1 MADKS
6 KCNELIYSDNRYEY
20 LIEYIGNFLEEI
32 EKLDYACVYVIT
44 EKFAIAYID
53 GDRIYELVK
62 EVPSILFVNYRSVF
76 VLEGTSFEDVSNI
89 KAIKINPYLDLKGS
103 GVIVGIVDIGID
115 YMNKEFISSV
125 GSSIT
130 RELDVSKI
138 MKTLSFKIWVRRPNI
153 MSIDI
158 ISPSGEN

>member
-1 MADKS
+1 
-6 KCNELIYSDNRYEY
+6 
-20 LIEYIGNFLEEI
+20 
-32 EKLDYACVYVIT
+32 
-44 EKFAIAYID
+44 
-53 GDRIYELVK
+53 
-62 EVPSILFVNYRSVF
+62 
-76 VLEGTSFEDVSNI
+76 
-89 KAIKINPYLDLKGS
+89 
-103 GVIVGIVDIGID
+103 
-115 YMNKEFISSV
+115 MNKEFTSSV

>member
-1 MADKS
+1 M
-6 KCNELIYSDNRYEY
+6 IWNRVK
-20 LIEYIGNFLEEI
+20 GNSYMI
-32 EKLDYACVYVIT
+32 
-44 EKFAIAYID
+44 
-53 GDRIYELVK
+53 
-62 EVPSILFVNYRSVF
+62 
-76 VLEGTSFEDVSNI
+76 
-89 KAIKINPYLDLKGS
+89 
-103 GVIVGIVDIGID
+103 GIVDIGID